1 MTAKKKPEDLHK
13 RGRKSD
19 FKEEYIDKVY
29 RMSLLGLTDTQMS
42 GILEVNKATF
52 NRWKKEYPKFRDSLK
67 GKDDADSKVAKSLFS
82 RAIGYE
88 YEEKSVEKSGRK
100 IVKTTTTK
108 KQMAPDTTA
117 QIFWLKNRQPDLWR
131 DKQIT
136 ELTGKDG
143 KDFIPEHKLTPEE
156 RKAEIAALKSELN
169 VD

>member
-1 MTAKKKPEDLHK
+1 MTAKKKPEDLQK

-29 RMSLLGLTDTQMS
+29 TMTLLGLTDIQMS
-42 GILEVNKATF
+42 GVLEVNQATF
-52 NRWKKEYPKFRDSLK
+52 NRWKKEQPKFRESLKK

-100 IVKTTTTK
+100 IVKTTITK
-108 KQMAPDTTA
+108 KQMPGDTTA

-131 DKQIT
+131 DKQIN

-143 KDFIPEHKLTPEE
+143 DSLLPTVIVLPAKNKPENDENSNQG
-156 RKAEIAALKSELN
+156 A
-169 VD
+169 

>member
-29 RMSLLGLTDTQMS
+29 RMSLLGLTDIQMS
-42 GILEVNKATF
+42 GVLEVNQATF
-52 NRWKKEYPKFRDSLK
+52 NRWKKEYPKFRESLK

-88 YEEKSVEKSGRK
+88 YEEKSVEKQGRK
-100 IVKTTTTK
+100 VLRTTTTK

-131 DKQIT
+131 DKQIN

-143 KDFIPEHKLTPEE
+143 DSLLPTVIVLPAKNKPENDEN
-156 RKAEIAALKSELN
+156 SN
-169 VD
+169 

>member
-1 MTAKKKPEDLHK
+1 MTAKKKPEDLQK

-19 FKEEYIDKVY
+19 FKEEYIDRVY
-29 RMSLLGLTDTQMS
+29 RMSLLGLTDIQMS
-42 GILEVNKATF
+42 GILEVSERQF
-52 NRWKKEYPKFRDSLK
+52 NRWKKEYPKFCQSLK

-117 QIFWLKNRQPDLWR
+117 QIFWLKNRQPDIWR
-131 DKQIT
+131 DRHIN
-136 ELTGKDG
+136 EITGKDG
-143 KDFIPEHKLTPEE
+143 ESLMPTVIVLPAKNKPENDENSNQG
-156 RKAEIAALKSELN
+156 A
-169 VD
+169 